1 MRSALA
7 AVKGV
12 THAFVTLEGH
22 EARVLYDPAKSSIA
36 DLVAAVERA
45 SDPAAAM
52 AFKATVKR

>member
-12 THAFVTLEGH
+12 SQTTVTLEGH
-22 EARVLYDPAKSSIA
+22 EARVQYDPTQSSVA
-36 DLVAAVERA
+36 DLLTAVERA
-45 SDPAAAM
+45 SDPALAM